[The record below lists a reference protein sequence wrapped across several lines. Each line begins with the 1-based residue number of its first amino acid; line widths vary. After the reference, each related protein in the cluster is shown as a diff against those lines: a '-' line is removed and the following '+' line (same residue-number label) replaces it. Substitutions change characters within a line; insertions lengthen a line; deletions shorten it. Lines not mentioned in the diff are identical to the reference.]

1 MTPEQRQALIAAAQ
15 ARKAE
20 LDAVAADRDKI
31 SGVVEQL
38 KVLTAE
44 GLPTTLTKW
53 AALGANLIKILAEA
67 VIE

>member
-1 MTPEQRQALIAAAQ
+1 MTPEQRQALIAA
-15 ARKAE
+15 
-20 LDAVAADRDKI
+20 DRDKL

-53 AALGANLIKILAEA
+53 AALGAKLIKILAEA

>member
-1 MTPEQRQALIAAAQ
+1 MIIC
-15 ARKAE
+15 
-20 LDAVAADRDKI
+20 LDSDFKCHTAKNGADREIAADRDKL

-53 AALGANLIKILAEA
+53 AALGAKLLKILAEA